1 MSQDTTYVQNGPA
14 DETLTRLAPCGLVCT
29 RLRGGRNTWEG
40 YVLSQEGPR
49 QCRQEEGF
57 FPGSQ
62 RLSATVLQLLVWT
75 QSTFR
80 DWKPWPQ
87 ADVQGLQGPACQ
99 HASRAPDEQFL
110 QKVGL
115 KWEKQTQKWTMGE
128 SGVSLLAGIKPFTV
142 LYFQYS
148 KGLTIRTL
156 FNRKLICIVPGWLS
170 KVVEES
176 QPQQRQA
183 NRVFPWASGTTSR
196 HAPQKTHPTDELE
209 QIDWGKEEKNDT
221 FVDKL

>member
-49 QCRQEEGF
+49 QCCQEEGF

-87 ADVQGLQGPACQ
+87 ADVQGLQGPVHQ
-99 HASRAPDEQFL
+99 HASQAPDEQFL
-110 QKVGL
+110 QKETHL
-115 KWEKQTQKWTMGE
+115 HCSWLTKQ
-128 SGVSLLAGIKPFTV
+128 SGGGI
-142 LYFQYS
+142 
-148 KGLTIRTL
+148 
-156 FNRKLICIVPGWLS
+156 
-170 KVVEES
+170 
-176 QPQQRQA
+176 
-183 NRVFPWASGTTSR
+183 TTSIEASKPR
-196 HAPQKTHPTDELE
+196 VSMSLWHHIKARTSKDTLSWWAGADRFRQGREEWHICWQTVSSVYISTWNIFCYEYEFVCE
-209 QIDWGKEEKNDT
+209 QSSPLWG
-221 FVDKL
+221 VL